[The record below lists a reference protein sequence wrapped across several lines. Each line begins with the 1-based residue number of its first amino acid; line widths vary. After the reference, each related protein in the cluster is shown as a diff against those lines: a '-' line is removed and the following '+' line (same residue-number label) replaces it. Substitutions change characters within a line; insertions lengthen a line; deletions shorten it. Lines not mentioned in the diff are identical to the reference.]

1 MIEFDQLILKL
12 KLYNS
17 LNEPVDGMFLNVQYY
32 SFPASQW
39 VNAFSDMVETGEMLI
54 VGETTTTG
62 NVAEMDLYALIESG
76 KLPPMRVVPR
86 DKIGGPGRER
96 EVFEKQPVIGS
107 SFVFNLEVVDG
118 ETQFVIDFGTL
129 YMVPDELIVDS
140 SSAFADIL
148 PVANYFPVNIAQPV
162 VPPVPIQDLYTNIVS
177 EIASASETSIG
188 SPFKLSNISLKLKA
202 LIHEDGGSMSA
213 SLLNFENSENVNG
226 DAISEL
232 VFDITPVQNRQNGGI
247 GIPNLIGLTETA
259 VRKVLK
265 NLGLKLN
272 PVYQKKDS
280 VVNGDSFKQFPQ
292 QGVSAQPNQLVTV
305 IFSKHE

>member
-17 LNEPVDGMFLNVQYY
+17 LNEPVDGMVLNVQYY

-54 VGETTTTG
+54 VGETATTG

-86 DKIGGPGRER
+86 DKIGGR
-96 EVFEKQPVIGS
+96 EVFDKQPVIGS

-129 YMVPDELIVDS
+129 YMVPNELIVDS
-140 SSAFADIL
+140 SSTFADIL
-148 PVANYFPVNIAQPV
+148 PVTNYFPVNIEQPA

-177 EIASASETSIG
+177 EIASASETSID

-232 VFDITPVQNRQNGGI
+232 VFDITPAQNRQNGGI

-265 NLGLKLN
+265 KQGLKLN